1 VRIAPCIVWVAGA
14 VAIAAGAATLLGY
27 ALGLHAVASLG
38 LHGAFMPESA
48 ASFMAVGAGLWLIPA
63 GGDARRRRASQALGL
78 LVASFA
84 ALVLAEYATGHR
96 AGTDMWLFPGRVRA
110 WTSDTVPGRPSPYTA
125 VSLLFLGLTLA
136 LLDVRPGRRNSPAR
150 ILMPATALVA
160 AVILV
165 SYLFG
170 LSDLR
175 HGTRQVPGIALT
187 STLVIA
193 VLTAGLLA
201 SRPERPPTWALLGN
215 GPATAVL
222 RQLVL
227 VVCAGLALIAAL
239 TAVGGSALARYD
251 GLAVVAMA
259 AIVLVT
265 FYVLFLRAWTAMD
278 RVTRALRAER
288 DFTHTVLDSLSE
300 GVIVLGPDAEV
311 LRVTPRWCEISGFPA
326 DEVLGRTFPYPWWAP
341 DQLEEGR
348 ARVTAVL
355 AADYP
360 LEFDYVMRRAE
371 GTEVKV
377 LVTAT
382 PVLDDAGLRLIV
394 ATYHDLTG
402 RRHAEAE
409 HQRAADQLD
418 QFFNLSADLLCIAGT
433 DGYFKRVNPAWER
446 ALGYTTAELC
456 ARPWLEFVH
465 PDDVARS
472 RAETTNA
479 VGREVS
485 AGFSNRYRCRDGSY
499 RWLSWKSAPATAIG
513 VVYAVARDITDERQA
528 GQAQAR
534 LAAIVDGT
542 NDAIV
547 GMTLNG
553 TILSWN
559 AAAERLYGYQV
570 AEVMGQPIS
579 LVTERPGEME
589 HFLQSVA
596 RGTPLAHH
604 RTTRVR
610 KDRTRLQVEMTISPI
625 RDGDGTVVGAASIA
639 RDMTERVKAEER
651 FRRLVLAA
659 PDAMV
664 IVDSHG
670 RIALVNEQTEQ
681 LFGYSGDELL
691 GEPVEL
697 LVPLLIPEQLRER
710 HIQDRDDDLAR
721 PQVLRIGTDV
731 AVSGRR
737 RDGTEFPVEISLA
750 PLDTDEGQMASAVIR
765 DISERREVEQ
775 ALARA
780 RDEALAAAQLKSQFV
795 AMVSHEI
802 RTPMNGVIGLTDLL
816 LDTPLQPPQ
825 QRYAQ
830 AIRSSGRA
838 LLAIIN
844 DILDFSKIEAGKIGL
859 TEADFDLDQLLDLA
873 IQVTAEA
880 ARDKDLE
887 IVGYYP
893 PGLPTAVR
901 GDAGRLRQV
910 LLNLLGNA
918 VKFTEHGE
926 VVVRASAAGDG
937 RGRPRFTFSVIDTGI
952 GIAPQDLMSLFQP
965 FSQVDA
971 SANRQFGGTGLG
983 LPIARQL
990 IELMDGQL
998 DVQSQPGLGSRFS
1011 FTIPLTTQSGAAAQH
1026 PGTSTCLSGLRILL
1040 ADDSATSRALLSE
1053 HATAWGLDTTA
1064 VSDASTALALLRDA
1078 AQRGQPYAAAVIDQH
1093 MPGVSGV
1100 DLAQRITAESAI
1112 TRTKTVLLTSGSYS
1126 DDNVA
1131 AAAGAAAMLPK
1142 PVRPSQLY
1150 NCLLDLLGAAAGQ
1163 ASLHAQPAP
1172 ARHDAPPDRG
1182 LILLAEDNEINQMVA
1197 ADNLSLLG
1205 YRVDVVR
1212 NGSEAVQVAATK
1224 PYRAILMDCQMPTMD
1239 GYAAT
1244 SQIRLRERP
1253 DQRIPIIAMTAGAL
1267 AEDRQR
1273 CLAAGMDDYLSKPID
1288 PEELRMA
1295 LDRWTGQGPQAAEGT
1310 GRRRSG
1316 LAGQDDDPSA

>member
-1 VRIAPCIVWVAGA
+1 VNSQASLGVRTAPRVVWVAGA
-14 VAIAAGAATLLGY
+14 LAIAAGAATLLGY
-27 ALGLHAVASLG
+27 DLGLHAVASLG
-38 LHGAFMPESA
+38 MQGAFMPESA
-48 ASFMAVGAGLWLIPA
+48 VSFIAVGVGLWLIPTSGA
-63 GGDARRRRASQALGL
+63 ACRRRRASQVLGL
-78 LVASFA
+78 LVAAFA
-84 ALVLAEYATGHR
+84 ALTLAEYVTGR
-96 AGTDMWLFPGRVRA
+96 SLGTDMLLFPSQVSA
-110 WTSDTVPGRPSPYTA
+110 WASDTVPGRPSPYTA
-125 VSLLFLGLTLA
+125 APLLFLGLTLA
-136 LLDVRPGRRNSPAR
+136 LLDVGPGRRNSPAR
-150 ILMPATALVA
+150 ILMPTTTLVA

-175 HGTRQVPGIALT
+175 HGTRQIPGIALT

-193 VLTAGLLA
+193 VLTAGILA
-201 SRPERPPTWALLGN
+201 SRPDRPPTWALLGD
-215 GPATAVL
+215 GPAAAVL
-222 RQLVL
+222 RQMVL
-227 VVCAGLALIAAL
+227 AVCAGLALIAAL
-239 TAVGGSALARYD
+239 IAVGGSGLARYD
-251 GLAVVAMA
+251 GLAVVALA
-259 AIVLVT
+259 AIVLVM

-278 RVTRALRAER
+278 RVSRVLRAER
-288 DFTHTVLDSLSE
+288 DFTHTVLHSLSE

-311 LRVTPRWCEISGFPA
+311 LQVTPRWCEITGFPA
-326 DEVLGRTFPYPWWAP
+326 DQVLGRTFPYPWWAA
-341 DQLEEGR
+341 DQIDEGR
-348 ARVTAVL
+348 ARVAAVM

-360 LEFDYVMRRAE
+360 LEFDYVMRRPE
-371 GTEVKV
+371 GTEVEV

-382 PVLDDAGLRLIV
+382 PVLDHADLRLIV

-402 RRHAEAE
+402 RRSAEAE
-409 HQRAADQLD
+409 RRRAADQLD
-418 QFFNLSADLLCIAGT
+418 QFFNLSADLLCMAGT
-433 DGYFKRVNPAWER
+433 DGYFKRVNPAWEH
-446 ALGYTTAELC
+446 ALGWTTAELC

-472 RAETTNA
+472 RTEMTG
-479 VGREVS
+479 VIGREVS

-528 GQAQAR
+528 DQARAR

-547 GMTLNG
+547 GMTLDG

-559 AAAERLYGYQV
+559 VAAERLYGYQ
-570 AEVMGQPIS
+570 AEEVMGQSIS

-589 HFLQSVA
+589 HFLESVA
-596 RGTPLAHH
+596 RGTPLAHY

-610 KDRTRLQVEMTISPI
+610 KDRTRLQVEVTISPI

-639 RDMTERVKAEER
+639 RDMTERIKAEER
-651 FRRLVLAA
+651 FHRLVLAA

-664 IVDSHG
+664 IVDSNG
-670 RIALVNEQTEQ
+670 RIVLVNEQTEQ

-691 GEPVEL
+691 GKPVEI

-710 HIQDRDDDLAR
+710 HIQDPDANLTG
-721 PQVLRIGTDV
+721 PQVLRIGTDA

-737 RDGTEFPVEISLA
+737 RDGTAFPVEISLA

-816 LDTPLQPPQ
+816 LDTPLLPPQ

-859 TEADFDLDQLLDLA
+859 VEADFDLDQLLDSA
-873 IQVTAEA
+873 VQVAAET

-918 VKFTEHGE
+918 VKFTERGE
-926 VVVRASAAGDG
+926 VVVRVSAVGER
-937 RGRPRFTFSVIDTGI
+937 RGRPRVTFSVSDTGI
-952 GIAPQDLMSLFQP
+952 GIAPQDLVSLFQP
-965 FSQVDA
+965 FSQIDA

-998 DVQSQPGLGSRFS
+998 DVQSEPGMGSRFS
-1011 FTIPLTTQSGAAAQH
+1011 FTIPLATQPGAAAQH
-1026 PGTSTCLSGLRILL
+1026 TGAGTCLSGLRILIV
-1040 ADDSATSRALLSE
+1040 DDSATSRALLSE
-1053 HATAWGLDTTA
+1053 HATAWGLSTAA
-1064 VSDASTALALLRDA
+1064 VSDANTALAMLRNA
-1078 AQRGQPYAAAVIDQH
+1078 AQQGQPYAAAVIDQH

-1112 TRTKTVLLTSGSYS
+1112 SRTNIVLLTSGSYS
-1126 DDNVA
+1126 DDSA
-1131 AAAGAAAMLPK
+1131 AAATGAAAMLPK

-1150 NCLLDLLGAAAGQ
+1150 KCLLDVLGVAAGQ
-1163 ASLHAQPAP
+1163 ASQHAQPAP
-1172 ARHDAPPDRG
+1172 ARHDAPRDRG

-1197 ADNLSLLG
+1197 ADNLGLLG

-1224 PYRAILMDCQMPTMD
+1224 PYRVILMDCQMPTMD

-1244 SQIRLRERP
+1244 SQIRLREDP

-1267 AEDRQR
+1267 AEDKQR

-1288 PEELRMA
+1288 PEELRLA
-1295 LDRWTGQGPQAAEGT
+1295 LDRWTGDGPQAAEAT
-1310 GRRRSG
+1310 GPV
-1316 LAGQDDDPSA
+1316 DPA